1 MVRNP
6 TTERVSAQY
15 ALVTASDPI
24 GDSRTIRISLHHG
37 SDTLWSLTETLR
49 ASDPLEPVLIGIWR
63 VLGEAARRRM
73 HRLSLYVSTPE
84 LVDMLERRVPVPPA
98 LGKHFL
104 LARSRLN
111 QFGRVRLGTLE
122 QAPRATAHATAR
134 GGDAQPSLF
143 DPAVA

>member
-6 TTERVSAQY
+6 TTERGSAQY

-49 ASDPLEPVLIGIWR
+49 AGDPLEPVLIGIWR
-63 VLGEAARRRM
+63 VLGEATRRRM

-84 LVDMLERRVPVPPA
+84 VVDMLERRVPVPPA

-104 LARSRLN
+104 LARARLN

-122 QAPRATAHATAR
+122 DAPRLAVHATASD
-134 GGDAQPSLF
+134 GAAQRSLF
-143 DPAVA
+143 DPALV